1 MRRRKQQRLQTIAYE
16 GYMAGAVLC
25 KAVGGFLPM
34 VVEDLIGDNARM
46 LAEMEAVLF
55 SKLID
60 GPLLLTFL
68 ASLLPDP
75 VLVIQ
80 VL

>member
-1 MRRRKQQRLQTIAYE
+1 
-16 GYMAGAVLC
+16 
-25 KAVGGFLPM
+25 M

-46 LAEMEAVLF
+46 LAEMKAVFF
-55 SKLID
+55 SKLVD

-68 ASLLPDP
+68 ASLLPNP
-75 VLVIQ
+75 VLIVQ

>member
-1 MRRRKQQRLQTIAYE
+1 
-16 GYMAGAVLC
+16 
-25 KAVGGFLPM
+25 M
-34 VVEDLIGDNARM
+34 VVEHLIGDNARM
-46 LAEMEAVLF
+46 LAEMEAVLL

-68 ASLLPDP
+68 ASLLPNP

>member
-1 MRRRKQQRLQTIAYE
+1 
-16 GYMAGAVLC
+16 
-25 KAVGGFLPM
+25 M

-68 ASLLPDP
+68 ASLLPNP
-75 VLVIQ
+75 VFIVQMLQ
-80 VL
+80 EPD

>member
-1 MRRRKQQRLQTIAYE
+1 
-16 GYMAGAVLC
+16 
-25 KAVGGFLPM
+25 M
-34 VVEDLIGDNARM
+34 VVEDLVGDNACM
-46 LAEMEAVLF
+46 LAKMKAVLI

-75 VLVIQ
+75 VLVVQ
-80 VL
+80 MV

>member
-1 MRRRKQQRLQTIAYE
+1 
-16 GYMAGAVLC
+16 V
-25 KAVGGFLPM
+25 
-34 VVEDLIGDNARM
+34 VVEHLIGDNARM

-55 SKLID
+55 GKLID

-75 VLVIQ
+75 VLIVQ
-80 VL
+80 ML

>member
-1 MRRRKQQRLQTIAYE
+1 MKDTWP
-16 GYMAGAVLC
+16 VLSDA
-25 KAVGGFLPM
+25 KLVGGCSPV
-34 VVEDLIGDNARM
+34 VVEDLIRDNARM